1 MEKNV
6 VGQNPVPTKKAVLGI
21 YATRAGAEEGFRVL
35 QASGFRSE
43 DISVLYPE
51 HFDSKEVAQA
61 KSDNAQTGAVVGGGS
76 GMLVGGTM
84 GWLAGLV
91 VLAIPGAGPFLVAG
105 PLLGALAGAGV
116 GGVVGEVAGAL
127 VGMGF
132 SDVEAKQYESRIKKG
147 EILLSVHSAD
157 KPSLAKAEAI
167 LRQTCA
173 QDVVRTHQ
181 GHLLEPGEVG
191 NRRDVA

>member
-6 VGQNPVPTKKAVLGI
+6 VGQNPAQARKAVLGI

-35 QASGFRSE
+35 QASGFTSE

-61 KSDNAQTGAVVGGGS
+61 KSDKAQTGAIVGGGS

-132 SDVEAKQYESRIKKG
+132 SDVEAKEYESRIKKG
-147 EILLSVHSAD
+147 EILLSVHSTD
-157 KPSLAKAEAI
+157 EDVLAKADAI
-167 LRQTCA
+167 LRQSGA
-173 QDVVRTHQ
+173 QDVVITHQ
-181 GHLLEPGEVG
+181 GRLVESGEVG
-191 NRRDVA
+191 KHRDVA